1 MAVGVMDI
9 EGGATSLP
17 GKLTFQVFM
26 CSIIA
31 AVGGLM
37 FGYDIGISG
46 GVTSM
51 DTFLIDFF
59 PHVYEKKHRVHEN
72 NYCKFDDQLLQL
84 FTSSLYL
91 AGIFASFAASYLGRR
106 FGRKPIIM
114 SASIFFLLGAILN
127 YFARD
132 LGMLI
137 GGRILLGCG
146 IDRSIVHL
154 GDRTG

>member
-1 MAVGVMDI
+1 MVIKFA
-9 EGGATSLP
+9 
-17 GKLTFQVFM
+17 
-26 CSIIA
+26 
-31 AVGGLM
+31 
-37 FGYDIGISG
+37 G

-59 PHVYEKKHRVHEN
+59 PHVYAKKHRVHEN

-91 AGIFASFAASYLGRR
+91 AGIFASFAASYFSRAY
-106 FGRKPIIM
+106 GRKPTIIL
-114 SASIFFLLGAILN
+114 ASVFFLVGALLN
-127 YFARD
+127 LSAQD

-146 IDRSIVHL
+146 IGFGNQVSYQILKTIDLLCFYLSRFPLFLIYSVLLCIL
-154 GDRTG
+154 YLNSSY

>member
-1 MAVGVMDI
+1 MI
-9 EGGATSLP
+9 KKKT
-17 GKLTFQVFM
+17 T
-26 CSIIA
+26 
-31 AVGGLM
+31 
-37 FGYDIGISG
+37 G

-51 DTFLIDFF
+51 DTFLLDFF

-91 AGIFASFAASYLGRR
+91 AGIFASFAASFLCRR

-137 GGRILLGCG
+137 GGIESNSYLKLKLLLIITQCFRKYLKTKASHTLRLCYTLAPY
-146 IDRSIVHL
+146 IYLSIS
-154 GDRTG
+154 